1 MTGVGVA
8 LGGVGTAHRV
18 RNVRPRGRRGWRCLV
33 RSSGA
38 VGGGSAEGERVAC
51 VVVGSGVSGMSA
63 AFRAQRDIAA
73 GKGRGRVVVT
83 EGRDRVGG
91 NVTTR
96 KADGFLWEEGPNSF
110 QPGDGIMTAAYD
122 AGCGDDLVLADP
134 TSKRWVL
141 WDGTLHALPAGPEDV
156 LFDLLTWPGKLRA
169 GMGVVGLKP
178 PPPPGVEES
187 VEQWVR
193 RNLGAEAF
201 ERLIEPFC
209 SGVYAGD
216 PSKLS
221 AEAAVNKVWRL
232 EGLGGSLGGGMLKV
246 MEEKKAAA
254 ESAPPRD
261 PRLPVIKGS
270 TVGSFRD
277 GLITLP
283 LTQQKALEADGG
295 EVRLEHK
302 LVGITKRGKDFVLEY
317 DTPGGKT
324 TLVTPRVFV
333 TAPAYALAEVL
344 KSNVP
349 AAATALEQF
358 YYPPVCAA
366 TIAYPTKD
374 FQVLPSG
381 FGQLHPRSQGVR
393 TLGTIYSS
401 ELFPGRVPDGW
412 TMVLNYI
419 GGAQDVAIGDMSES
433 EIVDIVDADA
443 RKTLLKPDAPKPKV
457 LGVRTWHKAIPQF
470 NVGHNALLADVR
482 SALEAAGMG
491 ESDGL
496 TLGGNFVFGVALGK
510 CVEAGT
516 EVGRTLGK
524 QVLADKSA
532 ASDKV
537 GSAKK

>member
-1 MTGVGVA
+1 MVRGAAGAAGGERGVG
-8 LGGVGTAHRV
+8 
-18 RNVRPRGRRGWRCLV
+18 
-33 RSSGA
+33 
-38 VGGGSAEGERVAC
+38 EGERVSC

-63 AFRAQRDIAA
+63 AFRAQRDVKA
-73 GKGRGRVVVT
+73 GKGGGRVVVT

-91 NVTTR
+91 NVTTVKR
-96 KADGFLWEEGPNSF
+96 EGFLWEEGPNSF
-110 QPGDGIMTAAYD
+110 QPGDGIMTAAFE
-122 AGCGDDLVLADP
+122 AGCGAELVLADP

-216 PSKLS
+216 PAKLS

-246 MEEKKAAA
+246 MEEKKAEK

-283 LTQQKALEADGG
+283 LAQQKALEADGG
-295 EVRLEHK
+295 EVRLSHK
-302 LVGITKRGKDFVLEY
+302 LVGMSKRGKDFVLEY
-317 DTPGGKT
+317 ETPSGPT
-324 TLVTPRVFV
+324 TLVTPRVFI

-344 KSNVP
+344 RSNVP
-349 AAATALEQF
+349 AAATALDKF

-366 TIAYPTKD
+366 TIAYPTNT

-419 GGAQDVAIGDMSES
+419 GGAQDVAIGEMSES

-470 NVGHNALLADVR
+470 NVGHNKLLADVR
-482 SALEAAGMG
+482 AAMDAAGMG
-491 ESDGL
+491 ESDGV

-516 EVGRTLGK
+516 EIGRSLGK
-524 QVLADKSA
+524 DVLADKSA
-532 ASDKV
+532 VGKV
-537 GSAKK
+537 RAARG